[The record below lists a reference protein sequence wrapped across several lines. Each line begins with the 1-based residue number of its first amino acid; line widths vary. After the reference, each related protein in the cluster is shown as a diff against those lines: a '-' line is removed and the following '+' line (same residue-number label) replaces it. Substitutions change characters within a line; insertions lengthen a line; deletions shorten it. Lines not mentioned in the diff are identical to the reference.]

1 MWSLVEFFR
10 SFKHLKFYVQR
21 FTRTNGN
28 KTEHA
33 YSFSL
38 SDIRILDDKNRRIK
52 LNSKQLSL

>member
-21 FTRTNGN
+21 FAKTSGN

-38 SDIRILDDKNRRIK
+38 SDIRILV
-52 LNSKQLSL
+52 LSV